1 MRNRGAGA
9 GRRGGKAER
18 KSPSLGLSRDWLCA
32 AQRRTPYIPVSD
44 GMEMVMVMVVIIM
57 MMMMTIACSTNL
69 RFASGLDN
77 FFGGTPCCRRPTHLR
92 EPITA

>member
-44 GMEMVMVMVVIIM
+44 GMVMVMVMVVIIM
-57 MMMMTIACSTNL
+57 MMMVTIACSTNL
-69 RFASGLDN
+69 RFASGLLTET
-77 FFGGTPCCRRPTHLR
+77 FFGTVVSQTDTP
-92 EPITA
+92 A

>member
-57 MMMMTIACSTNL
+57 MMMVTIACSTNL
-69 RFASGLDN
+69 LIRLGTFEN
-77 FFGGTPCCRRPTHLR
+77 FFRDTVVSQTDTP
-92 EPITA
+92 A

>member
-18 KSPSLGLSRDWLCA
+18 KSPSLDLSRDWLCA

-44 GMEMVMVMVVIIM
+44 GMVMVMVVIIM
-57 MMMMTIACSTNL
+57 MMMMMIACSTNL
-69 RFASGLDN
+69 QFALGLLKLFRDTVVSQTD
-77 FFGGTPCCRRPTHLR
+77 TP
-92 EPITA
+92 A

>member
-44 GMEMVMVMVVIIM
+44 GMVMVMVVIIM
-57 MMMMTIACSTNL
+57 MMMMMIACSTNL
-69 RFASGLDN
+69 QFAFGLLKLFRDTVVSQTD
-77 FFGGTPCCRRPTHLR
+77 TP
-92 EPITA
+92 A